1 MNKTEIIL
9 SISFMLSM
17 SASVMLVWYI
27 RKVLLK
33 LYMLQEIHSSAL
45 DRINEFKDHVSG
57 IHELEMFYGDETL
70 AGLIKHSSELG
81 EYLDGL
87 SKTVMFSYDDEE
99 DEVEPEEDE

>member
-1 MNKTEIIL
+1 
-9 SISFMLSM
+9 
-17 SASVMLVWYI
+17 
-27 RKVLLK
+27 
-33 LYMLQEIHSSAL
+33 
-45 DRINEFKDHVSG
+45 
-57 IHELEMFYGDETL
+57 MFYGDETL